1 MNNRIF
7 ENFIHHLNR
16 TLHIQKYITHFI
28 YILYFTLGAHFFIY
42 TCCFFYSLY
51 RIDYSYIPHNP
62 LFRLF
67 ALIIPPIIWIT
78 GTYIEQLNYYTVKL
92 CTYILVSCCEI
103 IILTGIIFQLL
114 SQLFL
119 PHIMLI
125 HTDDIFTKNMVL
137 FLARLIT
144 ELPLLPFCYL
154 CFKIFLRPIKKEEK
168 SRYDILSFKISN
180 YVAQCNNSKTIS
192 YPLSIAR
199 EMSTGKF
206 ITIAEKDR
214 FLHTLVDGTSGTGK
228 TSSTILPAIKDDL
241 NMRCTA
247 ESAQISQ
254 LQPLLNKQLIN
265 YINNK
270 NFFSINNFQPSK
282 DLDQKE
288 FSKIEK
294 ELDHIRINYPV
305 CGLTILAPDDS
316 LTDDVCALC
325 DVRKIPYH
333 RIDASKTESGEKKSN
348 WTGMNP
354 FHLSAALNDEQRYQA
369 IVKKAIVFSDVLQVI
384 TDLKGKAD
392 SYFTGLNRQMIT
404 NLSILVMNTVPILH
418 QRNATPEDL
427 QELINNFDLLPN
439 HVNQLEVL
447 DATAHRYSF
456 IVQYIKE
463 DLLGKGRVKMEDQSR
478 GTRNII
484 NEFLLMPNFREVY
497 CSQESI
503 DFEQI
508 LKNGEITICNY
519 DLASGDNNAIAFGL
533 FFLLSFNNAVLSRP
547 GNEKTRTP
555 HFFYI
560 DELPVL
566 LHSSIEKNFSLFRKF
581 RVAMFCAIQTID
593 QFEKNELTKYLKGV
607 VLGSA
612 HIFVFGRS
620 SLSDMKIF
628 STMSGIH
635 DSIDEQS
642 TTSETAL
649 SSDSP
654 VLSYSSREIVTQ
666 KSVLEEIDI
675 RLRDFQEITLFTT
688 RNGRPLPPLHAKVSF
703 LNSSDWDASKVPVS
717 HSDFIT
723 HCKESTKSSDKM
735 HSSMNL
741 DKKDSFE
748 HKNQIS
754 TTNVV
759 SYQKSFFKDKNTCKP
774 DTSLSLNSKKSE
786 IPNGSESID
795 DLF

>member
-1 MNNRIF
+1 
-7 ENFIHHLNR
+7 
-16 TLHIQKYITHFI
+16 
-28 YILYFTLGAHFFIY
+28 
-42 TCCFFYSLY
+42 
-51 RIDYSYIPHNP
+51 
-62 LFRLF
+62 
-67 ALIIPPIIWIT
+67 
-78 GTYIEQLNYYTVKL
+78 
-92 CTYILVSCCEI
+92 
-103 IILTGIIFQLL
+103 
-114 SQLFL
+114 
-119 PHIMLI
+119 
-125 HTDDIFTKNMVL
+125 
-137 FLARLIT
+137 
-144 ELPLLPFCYL
+144 
-154 CFKIFLRPIKKEEK
+154 
-168 SRYDILSFKISN
+168 
-180 YVAQCNNSKTIS
+180 
-192 YPLSIAR
+192 
-199 EMSTGKF
+199 
-206 ITIAEKDR
+206 
-214 FLHTLVDGTSGTGK
+214 
-228 TSSTILPAIKDDL
+228 
-241 NMRCTA
+241 
-247 ESAQISQ
+247 
-254 LQPLLNKQLIN
+254 
-265 YINNK
+265 
-270 NFFSINNFQPSK
+270 
-282 DLDQKE
+282 
-288 FSKIEK
+288 
-294 ELDHIRINYPV
+294 
-305 CGLTILAPDDS
+305 
-316 LTDDVCALC
+316 
-325 DVRKIPYH
+325 
-333 RIDASKTESGEKKSN
+333 
-348 WTGMNP
+348 
-354 FHLSAALNDEQRYQA
+354 
-369 IVKKAIVFSDVLQVI
+369 
-384 TDLKGKAD
+384 
-392 SYFTGLNRQMIT
+392 
-404 NLSILVMNTVPILH
+404 
-418 QRNATPEDL
+418 
-427 QELINNFDLLPN
+427 
-439 HVNQLEVL
+439 
-447 DATAHRYSF
+447 
-456 IVQYIKE
+456 
-463 DLLGKGRVKMEDQSR
+463 
-478 GTRNII
+478 
-484 NEFLLMPNFREVY
+484 MPNFREVY